1 MEPQTQLSKP
11 EERLTPFLVRLR
23 PDVRELLDRAAAT
36 EQRTLTWL
44 INESVRRTWGKAP
57 QPVAQRLERML
68 TK

>member
-23 PDVRELLDRAAAT
+23 PDVRELLDQAAAT

-44 INESVRRTWGKAP
+44 INESVRRTYGGKA
-57 QPVAQRLERML
+57 QPVAKRLERML
-68 TK
+68 EK

>member
-23 PDVRELLDRAAAT
+23 PDVRELLDQAAAA

-44 INESVRRTWGKAP
+44 INESVRRTYGGKAA
-57 QPVAQRLERML
+57 PVASRLERML